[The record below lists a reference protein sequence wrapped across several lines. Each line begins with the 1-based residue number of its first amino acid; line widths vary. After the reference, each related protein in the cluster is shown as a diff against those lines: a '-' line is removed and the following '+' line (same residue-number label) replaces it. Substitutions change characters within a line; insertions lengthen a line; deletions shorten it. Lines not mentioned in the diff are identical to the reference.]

1 MTANADCLLHSAT
14 ISVFSIDWRDCMPF
28 RTLLAAAALAL
39 PLTAMADTP
48 NIVPGQWQFSSTTS
62 VEGDFPI
69 PDQSESHQECI
80 VQGDL
85 DDTDFQFLE
94 VEEECELLE
103 HNVSADGVDYRMVC
117 HAEGGEA
124 NIDGRLDFL
133 GERVEGSVN
142 IHSQTPMGEMLM
154 NTTIDGERIGDC

>member
-1 MTANADCLLHSAT
+1 
-14 ISVFSIDWRDCMPF
+14 MPF
-28 RTLLAAAALAL
+28 RTLLVTAVLAL

-48 NIVPGQWQFSSTTS
+48 TPNIVPGQWQITSTTS

-69 PDQSESHQECI
+69 PDQTESHRECI
-80 VQGDL
+80 L
-85 DDTDFQFLE
+85 HADFQLFD

-103 HNVSADGVDYRMVC
+103 QNVSADGIDYRMVC

-142 IHSQTPMGEMLM
+142 IHSQSPMGEMRM
-154 NTTIDGERIGDC
+154 NMTINGVRLGNC